1 LQTALLLLL
10 FFVALMVGSVQY
22 FASKRE
28 RAAATAY
35 PPAGLLLNVG
45 GVTVHAEQMGCGP
58 DIVLIHGASWSYAQ
72 KLVTA

>member
-1 LQTALLLLL
+1 
-10 FFVALMVGSVQY
+10 
-22 FASKRE
+22 
-28 RAAATAY
+28 
-35 PPAGLLLNVG
+35 LLNVG